1 VSTSLTDAEL
11 AERFRRAAAGDAE
24 AAAGLD
30 QAIEALFS
38 AHHDQVYA
46 VCRRLVNDSEQARE
60 LTQETFLVAYQRLA
74 EFRGESR
81 FLTWVYGIARN
92 KCRNARS
99 RRRELLVE
107 DGVVDPSDATLGVL
121 SGLRQAEREATLHR
135 VANAILTPL
144 EQEAV
149 HLRYV
154 EGLSQEHI
162 TEVLQLENATG
173 GRGLLQRC
181 RRKLSRGLRQELRAM
196 GHGSSFFQK
205 TI

>member
-1 VSTSLTDAEL
+1 M
-11 AERFRRAAAGDAE
+11 
-24 AAAGLD
+24 
-30 QAIEALFS
+30 
-38 AHHDQVYA
+38 
-46 VCRRLVNDSEQARE
+46 NDSEQARE